1 MKQLVAFVT
10 CCAVLYGIDAL
21 LFNGW
26 YMSGLEDA
34 AQVVYV
40 RW

>member
-1 MKQLVAFVT
+1 MKQLVALAI
-10 CCAVLYGIDAL
+10 CCAILYGIDAV

>member
-1 MKQLVAFVT
+1 MKQLVALVT
-10 CCAVLYGIDAL
+10 CCTILYGIDVV

-26 YMSGLEDA
+26 YMSGLKDA
-34 AQVVYV
+34 AQEVYV

>member
-1 MKQLVAFVT
+1 MKQLVALVT
-10 CCAVLYGIDAL
+10 CCAILYGIDAV

-26 YMSGLEDA
+26 YMSGLTDA
-34 AQVVYV
+34 VQEVYV

>member
-1 MKQLVAFVT
+1 MKHLTAFVI
-10 CCAVLYGIDAL
+10 CCAILYGIDAS

-26 YMSGLEDA
+26 YMSGVQDA
-34 AQVVYV
+34 VHEVYV

>member
-1 MKQLVAFVT
+1 MKQLVALVT
-10 CCAVLYGIDAL
+10 CCAILYGIDAV

-26 YMSGLEDA
+26 YISGLMDA
-34 AQVVYV
+34 AQDVYA